1 MVQELSFQNYQ
12 DRLPP
17 QNIDAEEAI
26 LGGILLDPEAMGR
39 VLELLRP
46 EAFYIS
52 AHQEIYRA
60 AIALQAQGRPTDLMS
75 VTSYLNDHGLLDKV
89 GGQTRIAELV
99 DRTISAVNIDQY
111 AQLVMEK
118 YLRRK
123 LIQVGTEVAQLGY
136 ETNTPLEKVLDQ
148 SEQ

>member
-118 YLRRK
+118 YLS
-123 LIQVGTEVAQLGY
+123 LIHI
-136 ETNTPLEKVLDQ
+136 
-148 SEQ
+148 

>member
-52 AHQEIYRA
+52 AHQEVYRA

-89 GGQTRIAELV
+89 GGQTRIA
-99 DRTISAVNIDQY
+99 
-111 AQLVMEK
+111 
-118 YLRRK
+118 
-123 LIQVGTEVAQLGY
+123 
-136 ETNTPLEKVLDQ
+136 
-148 SEQ
+148 